1 MYAQNAAVVLA
12 LAGLAAAQTTTTPGP
27 VPVPTGSSNGTIT
40 VTKVYDVYTTY
51 CPGPTSFV
59 IGGKD
64 YIVTEPCT
72 LTITDCP
79 CTVVE
84 THAPTWIPQ
93 PPPVVPGCPGGDH
106 CVEHP
111 KHPGY
116 PGVPQKPGKPV
127 PGHPHAPGC
136 EGEDCIEYPEKPGKP
151 VTPEHPE
158 KPVTPGK
165 PVVPEQPV
173 KSGVPACE
181 GEHCTT
187 TGETP
192 KTGDNTKGSTP
203 KTSDTACEGDDCA
216 PVIVNGAGAIQLSLG
231 LAAVFGLLA
240 L

>member
-1 MYAQNAAVVLA
+1 MYAQNAVVLA

-27 VPVPTGSSNGTIT
+27 VPIPTGSSNGTIT

-64 YIVTEPCT
+64 YVVTEPCT

-106 CVEHP
+106 C
-111 KHPGY
+111 
-116 PGVPQKPGKPV
+116 
-127 PGHPHAPGC
+127 
-136 EGEDCIEYPEKPGKP
+136 
-151 VTPEHPE
+151 
-158 KPVTPGK
+158 
-165 PVVPEQPV
+165 
-173 KSGVPACE
+173 
-181 GEHCTT
+181 TT
-187 TGETP
+187 
-192 KTGDNTKGSTP
+192 TGDNTKGQTP

-216 PVIVNGAGAIQLSLG
+216 PVIVNGAGAIQISLG
-231 LAAVFGLLA
+231 LAAVFGLFA

>member
-1 MYAQNAAVVLA
+1 MYAQNAVVLA
-12 LAGLAAAQTTTTPGP
+12 LAGFAAAQTTTPGP

-59 IGGKD
+59 FGGKD
-64 YIVTEPCT
+64 YVVTEPCT

-93 PPPVVPGCPGGDH
+93 PPHPVPGCPGGDH
-106 CVEHP
+106 CP
-111 KHPGY
+111 PS
-116 PGVPQKPGKPV
+116 KPV
-127 PGHPHAPGC
+127 PSHPHAPGC
-136 EGEDCIEYPEKPGKP
+136 EGDDCEKPGKP
-151 VTPEHPE
+151 VTPEQ
-158 KPVTPGK
+158 PGK
-165 PVVPEQPV
+165 PVAPVQPSNPAVPV
-173 KSGVPACE
+173 KSGVPCE
-181 GEHCTT
+181 GDACTT
-187 TGETP
+187 TG
-192 KTGDNTKGSTP
+192 TKGSTP

-231 LAAVFGLLA
+231 LAAVFGLFA

>member
-1 MYAQNAAVVLA
+1 MYAQNAVVLA

-59 IGGKD
+59 FGGKD
-64 YIVTEPCT
+64 YVVTEPCT

-79 CTVVE
+79 CT
-84 THAPTWIPQ
+84 
-93 PPPVVPGCPGGDH
+93 
-106 CVEHP
+106 
-111 KHPGY
+111 
-116 PGVPQKPGKPV
+116 KPGKPV

-136 EGEDCIEYPEKPGKP
+136 EGDECEYPEKPGKP
-151 VTPEHPE
+151 VTPEQPG
-158 KPVTPGK
+158 KPVTPEQPGKPVTPEQPGKPVTPEQPGK

-173 KSGVPACE
+173 KSEVP
-181 GEHCTT
+181 
-187 TGETP
+187 
-192 KTGDNTKGSTP
+192 
-203 KTSDTACEGDDCA
+203 ACEGDDCA